1 MDPKADDFSTKIN
14 QKTEYFFADLDNYKT
29 QYMNYTQEQDDISY
43 GAAVERLQNSN
54 TDLFIIANEIK
65 MSNDNLKKYTQVKL
79 QQINSEREL
88 NDANQSTFNDIQES
102 NSGAKIMINDYKTEY
117 NTQYYKN
124 VELFIGILF
133 MVGVSY
139 KIFRK

>member
-65 MSNDNLKKYTQVKL
+65 MANDNLKKYTQVKL

-88 NDANQSTFNDIQES
+88 NETNQSTFSDIQES